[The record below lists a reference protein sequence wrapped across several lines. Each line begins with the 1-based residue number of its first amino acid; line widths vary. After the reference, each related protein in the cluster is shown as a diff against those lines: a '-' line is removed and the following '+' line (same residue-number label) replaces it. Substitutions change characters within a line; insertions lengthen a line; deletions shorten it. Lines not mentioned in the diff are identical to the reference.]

1 MLIDVECGI
10 FCERGEKSH
19 GNKIMEFETG
29 TWDIKRVRSN
39 EGKFFVVGESARTSG
54 FKRKEVLFW
63 EFANGAAVGKV

>member
-10 FCERGEKSH
+10 FGERGEKGH
-19 GNKIMEFETG
+19 GKKIMEFET
-29 TWDIKRVRSN
+29 DIKRVRSN